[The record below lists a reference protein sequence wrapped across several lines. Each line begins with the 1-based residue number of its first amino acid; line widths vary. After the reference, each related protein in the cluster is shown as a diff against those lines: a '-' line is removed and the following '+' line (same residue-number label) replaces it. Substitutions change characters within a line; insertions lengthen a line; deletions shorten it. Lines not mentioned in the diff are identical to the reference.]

1 MKATAERPLMLNLLT
16 LSRFDKYNP
25 TFTTFAGGRFSH
37 SATCYASANKVE
49 TAWSALLAGA
59 AETRQEHLAPSPL
72 FTLRQTVF
80 CVLAAY
86 LFCGA
91 GMVWNDW
98 IDRDIDANVA
108 RTKNRPL
115 ASGKV
120 TTAQA
125 FVWMALQVIASCVVL
140 HVMLDGKDV

>member
-1 MKATAERPLMLNLLT
+1 
-16 LSRFDKYNP
+16 
-25 TFTTFAGGRFSH
+25 
-37 SATCYASANKVE
+37 
-49 TAWSALLAGA
+49 
-59 AETRQEHLAPSPL
+59 
-72 FTLRQTVF
+72 
-80 CVLAAY
+80 
-86 LFCGA
+86 
-91 GMVWNDW
+91 MVWNDW

>member
-1 MKATAERPLMLNLLT
+1 
-16 LSRFDKYNP
+16 
-25 TFTTFAGGRFSH
+25 
-37 SATCYASANKVE
+37 
-49 TAWSALLAGA
+49 
-59 AETRQEHLAPSPL
+59 
-72 FTLRQTVF
+72 
-80 CVLAAY
+80 
-86 LFCGA
+86 
-91 GMVWNDW
+91 MVWNDW

-125 FVWMALQVIASCVVL
+125 FVWMALQVIASCAVL